1 MTAARLATVVG
12 LDFGTTT
19 SAALVGEAEIRRHA
33 VTGRMELA
41 SPREVFRSP
50 LVFTPLDG
58 DRLDLAAAE
67 RLLDAWLAAGE
78 VDPARLVG
86 GGALLT
92 GLTARRDNAA
102 GLVAAVRRRLGSALV
117 ATADDPC
124 LESWVA
130 FQGACAPLS
139 RRHAGRWFVH
149 ADIGGGTANLALG
162 RDGEATATG
171 SLFVGARHLRLEP
184 GTRRVAALSPQA
196 EALAAALGIDAAPGA
211 EIAEA
216 DVARFVGWQAD
227 CLARAV
233 DGLPLGSDP
242 VAAIHEQVPFRPR
255 VAPGSLADAA
265 LSLSG
270 GVGEVAYALAG
281 GDPRAAPPDGPAP
294 WGDLGV
300 ELARAILAH
309 PRLGPRMRG
318 VRPEA
323 GGRATVIGLMLHA
336 VHLSGTSLHLPDPAL
351 LPLAD
356 LPIVGSFTPA
366 DPDDALEALLDLVRR
381 SGRGGAVRVTGL
393 GGGAAAVAA
402 CGARLARRLEAA
414 PWPADRPLVLLLDA
428 DAGKALGACATRW
441 GAIAVPLVVIDGLDL
456 PDARFAALGR
466 PHAGAVPV
474 AFHGLRP

>member
-1 MTAARLATVVG
+1 MTARLATVVG

-19 SAALVGEAEIRRHA
+19 SGAIVGEAEIRRHA

-58 DRLDLAAAE
+58 ERLDLVAAE
-67 RLLDAWLAAGE
+67 RLLDTWLAAGG
-78 VDPARLVG
+78 VDPGRIVG

-92 GLTARRDNAA
+92 GLTARRDNAP

-130 FQGACAPLS
+130 FQAACAPLS
-139 RRHAGRWFVH
+139 RRHPAESFVH

-162 RDGEATATG
+162 RDGEVLATG
-171 SLFVGARHLRLEP
+171 SLFVGARHVRLRA
-184 GTRRVAALSPQA
+184 GSRVVTGLSPQGA
-196 EALAAALGIDAAPGA
+196 ALLAALGIGAGVGDELADDA
-211 EIAEA
+211 I
-216 DVARFVGWQAD
+216 DRVVAWQAD
-227 CLARAV
+227 FLARAI
-233 DGLPLGSDP
+233 DGLPHP
-242 VAAIHEQVPFRPR
+242 VAHLAAIHEQVPFRPR
-255 VAPGSLADAA
+255 VPHSTAA
-265 LSLSG
+265 ITLSG
-270 GVGEVAYALAG
+270 GVGEVASAMLSG
-281 GDPRAAPPDGPAP
+281 TPLPDGPAP

-309 PRLGPRMRG
+309 PSLGERVRRF
-318 VRPEA
+318 RPEA

-336 VHLSGTSLHLPDPAL
+336 VHLSGTSLHLPDPGL
-351 LPLAD
+351 LPLSD
-356 LPIVGSFTPA
+356 LPIVGTFSLA
-366 DPDDALEALLDLVRR
+366 ESDEALAALLELARR
-381 SGRGGAVRVTGL
+381 SSAGAALRVTGL
-393 GGGAAAVAA
+393 GDSAAAVAA
-402 CGARLARRLEAA
+402 CGERVARCLEADA
-414 PWPADRPLVLLLDA
+414 WPAERPLVLLLDT

-441 GAIAVPLVVIDGLDL
+441 GAIRLPLVVVDSLDL

-466 PHAGAVPV
+466 PHEGAVPV

>member
-19 SAALVGEAEIRRHA
+19 SAALVGEAEVRRHA

-50 LVFTPLDG
+50 LVFTPLDD

-139 RRHAGRWFVH
+139 RRHPGRWFVH
-149 ADIGGGTANLALG
+149 VDIGGGTANLALG

-171 SLFVGARHLRLEP
+171 SLFVGARHVRLEP
-184 GTRRVAALSPQA
+184 GTRRVVALSPQA
-196 EALAAALGIDAAPGA
+196 AALAASLGIDAAPGG

-233 DGLPLGSDP
+233 DGLPLGTDP

-265 LSLSG
+265 LTLSG

-309 PRLGPRMRG
+309 PRLGPRVRG
-318 VRPEA
+318 VRPAA

-336 VHLSGTSLHLPDPAL
+336 VHLSGTSLHLPDPAI

-356 LPIVGSFTPA
+356 LPIVGTFTPA
-366 DPDDALEALLDLVRR
+366 DPDDALDGLLDLVRR

-393 GGGAAAVAA
+393 GGDAAAVAA

-441 GAIAVPLVVIDGLDL
+441 GAIDVPLVVIDGLDL